1 MLVAEAE
8 DAGVV
13 VVVAVGFV
21 GSSETVVLV
30 AEAVVVVVVV
40 VSGIVAGEVCSSIN
54 SVGIVLALV
63 DVAVAVVVV
72 IVVVFAALLAGVED
86 NVVVV
91 VVVVVVGSSLV
102 GGTRR
107 DWAVGLI
114 VPIVVVVS
122 DRDGASSSA
131 SIELTTGVIAGC
143 GSFVVNKDSSVCR
156 LGTVKVETAWVGLV
170 LSLLF
175 GVVAGTCFE
184 VVGIGGVAVF
194 STVTYCGFTVVGD
207 LFTLAGSVV
216 VGLVAGCRFSGS
228 GSSGTNLSS
237 WGWVL
242 KS

>member
-8 DAGVV
+8 DAGVVV

-30 AEAVVVVVVV
+30 VEAVVVVV

-86 NVVVV
+86 NVVA

-170 LSLLF
+170 LGLLF

-216 VGLVAGCRFSGS
+216 VVLVAGCRFSGS

-237 WGWVL
+237 CGWVL

>member
-8 DAGVV
+8 DAGVVVV

-30 AEAVVVVVVV
+30 VEAVVVV

-86 NVVVV
+86 NV

-184 VVGIGGVAVF
+184 VVGIGGVVVF